1 MTSFVIGLLLSTS
14 PSFAEEGK
22 DPKKESTEKKTK
34 KKSDTSKKKVEKK
47 KSSSQSKDSKSK
59 VQKKKGN
66 DASINTISPNK
77 VKDPKQTHSTSTP
90 SRRTS
95 TSTEKKTPSG
105 GSRDTSTISK
115 PKKDSSTTTRRRRR
129 RTSTSGTKTSTAT
142 AAAGIAT
149 AAVGM
154 AALALIPTKT
164 KRMTCPFNKARFGIR
179 GGSQLSQ
186 PEEDAFGGGVAI
198 GYRWCSPFAVDLS
211 YVHFGDGFNANAPI
225 QASLQTF
232 LFSSLV
238 SPYVTVGGSVAYAN
252 EEAFYGPHGGIGTQI
267 LIKTGKSVAAV
278 NLEGRYA
285 QYLNENAPQES
296 QLQGILGVDFYF

>member
-1 MTSFVIGLLLSTS
+1 MTSFLIGLFLYTS
-14 PSFAEEGK
+14 PSFAEESS
-22 DPKKESTEKKTK
+22 DSKKESTEKKTK
-34 KKSDTSKKKVEKK
+34 KKSTTKKKVEKK
-47 KSSSQSKDSKSK
+47 ESSSQSKDSKTK
-59 VQKKKGN
+59 VQKKGGN
-66 DASINTISPNK
+66 DASLNTISPEK
-77 VKDPKQTHSTSTP
+77 VKDPKQTHSTTTP
-90 SRRTS
+90 RRRTSTS
-95 TSTEKKTPSG
+95 TSTEKKNPTG
-105 GSRDTSTISK
+105 GGRDTSTIGGT
-115 PKKDSSTTTRRRRR
+115 KKDTSTTRRRRR

-164 KRMTCPFNKARFGIR
+164 KKMACPFNKARFGLR

-186 PEEDAFGGGVAI
+186 PEEDAFGGGIAI

-211 YVHFGDGFNANAPI
+211 YVHFGDGLNANAPV

-252 EEAFYGPHGGIGTQI
+252 EETFYGPHGGVGAQI
-267 LIKTGKSVAAV
+267 LIKNGKSVAAV
-278 NLEGRYA
+278 NLEGRYT
-285 QYLNENAPQES
+285 QYMNENAPQES
-296 QLQGILGVDFYF
+296 QIQGILGVDFYF